1 MSSGSAIEGQ
11 DLRDGAERAAKSR
24 WVEWLGR
31 AGLVAQGF
39 SYALVGVLAIAVVAG
54 EREQAAGRED
64 ALETLA
70 GEPGGAVVLVL
81 VAFGFAGYALWRL
94 AQALFDRGGKG
105 DDAKGLAKRAGYAG
119 KAVLYGGLT
128 VVTISIL
135 LGGSSGGGSSSSSSA
150 QEEQATAGVL
160 GWPGGRWLVLAAG
173 LAVVGAALY
182 QVFRAV
188 SGGFM
193 KDIDTAEMSE
203 AERRWT
209 HRLGVA
215 GLLARGVVFG
225 IVGWFLL
232 KAAIEYD
239 ADETAGLGE
248 ALGKLANA
256 AYGPV
261 LLGLTAAGLVAFGIF
276 CVAQSR
282 YRQV

>member
-1 MSSGSAIEGQ
+1 VTSGSAIEG
-11 DLRDGAERAAKSR
+11 RDVRQGAERVARSR
-24 WVEWLGR
+24 WIEWLGR

-54 EREQAAGRED
+54 ERGQAAGRED

-70 GEPGGAVVLVL
+70 GKPGGAIVLAL
-81 VAFGFAGYALWRL
+81 VAFGFAGYAAWRL
-94 AQALFDRGGKG
+94 AQAIFDRGGKG

-135 LGGSSGGGSSSSSSA
+135 LGGESGGSGGSSA

-160 GWPGGRWLVLAAG
+160 GWPGGRWLVL
-173 LAVVGAALY
+173 GAALAIGGTALF
-182 QVFRAV
+182 QVYRAV

-193 KDIDTAEMSE
+193 KDIDTSEMSDV
-203 AERRWT
+203 ERRWT
-209 HRLGVA
+209 HRLGVV
-215 GLLARGVVFG
+215 GLLARAVVFG
-225 IVGWFLL
+225 VVAWFLL
-232 KAAIEYD
+232 KAAVEYD
-239 ADETAGLGE
+239 PEETAGLGE
-248 ALGKLANA
+248 ALGTLANA